1 MIKERSD
8 RELVEKSLEES
19 EQRFRTIF
27 ESASDGILVVD
38 VETKRFLLG
47 NRMICSMLEY
57 SNDEIKNLTVMDIHP
72 EEDLPRV
79 LDQFEKLARGEITL
93 AADIPVKRRDG
104 GVFYADI
111 NSSWLTLDGK
121 KYMAGI
127 FRDVTGR
134 KKAEEA
140 LKESEDHYRTI
151 ISAVTDYIFTVRVE
165 NGRPASTLHSPACI
179 AVTGYTSEEFAADPY
194 LWLNMVVETDREMVI
209 EHANRVLSGSDPGPI
224 QHRITRKDGVI
235 RWVKNTPVLHRNESG
250 TLIAYDGLIRD
261 ITDRKHAEDT
271 MLNTLS
277 LLNATLQSTADGI
290 LVVDSAGKIEAFN
303 RKFVQMWRIPE
314 SIINSRDDDKAIMF
328 VLDQLKDPEGFLSKV
343 RELYSQPDAE
353 SYDVLVFKDGRVFE
367 RYSQPQKIGGNVV
380 GRVWSF
386 RDVTDQK
393 RAEDSL
399 RESEQKYRSLF
410 EESKDVVYIST
421 RAGKF
426 LDINNAGVELF
437 GYSSKE
443 ELLQIDIPRD
453 LYVNPGD
460 RILFQNLLLKQGYV
474 KDYEVVF
481 RKKEGEHVTVLLTA
495 TAVPDETGEI
505 TAYRGIMKDIT
516 ERKRLEEQLLQ
527 AQKMEAIGQ
536 LAGGIA
542 HDFNNILTA
551 IIGFGNLL
559 KMETEKDDPL
569 RSYITQI
576 LDSAARAA
584 NLTQA
589 LLAFS
594 RKQIISPKPVN
605 LNEIIKGIDSLLS
618 RLIGEDVELST
629 MLTDKDL
636 IIMADSGQIDQVL
649 MNLATNSRDAMP
661 DGGRLIIRTELTEFD
676 SEFVKAHGFGQPGH
690 YALIA
695 VEDTGHGMDEET
707 RERIFEPFFTTK
719 DVGKGTGLGLAMA
732 YGIIKQHNGYITV
745 YSELNEGTIF
755 KIYLPLIKSKVTDTA
770 LTGVPT
776 PMGGKETILVAEDN
790 DQVRELIRKVLS
802 GYGYEVLEAVDGE
815 DAIRIFK
822 RNRDSIQLLIL
833 DVVMPKKNGKEVY
846 KQIKR
851 ERPDME
857 AIFTSGYTADIVHNK
872 GILEKGLNFILKPLS
887 PEELLTKVRKVLDKI
902 ER

>member
-1 MIKERSD
+1 MVLEKD
-8 RELVEKSLEES
+8 REIV
-19 EQRFRTIF
+19 
-27 ESASDGILVVD
+27 
-38 VETKRFLLG
+38 
-47 NRMICSMLEY
+47 
-57 SNDEIKNLTVMDIHP
+57 IK
-72 EEDLPRV
+72 
-79 LDQFEKLARGEITL
+79 
-93 AADIPVKRRDG
+93 
-104 GVFYADI
+104 
-111 NSSWLTLDGK
+111 
-121 KYMAGI
+121 
-127 FRDVTGR
+127 
-134 KKAEEA
+134 
-140 LKESEDHYRTI
+140 
-151 ISAVTDYIFTVRVE
+151 
-165 NGRPASTLHSPACI
+165 
-179 AVTGYTSEEFAADPY
+179 
-194 LWLNMVVETDREMVI
+194 
-209 EHANRVLSGSDPGPI
+209 HANRILSGYDPGPI
-224 QHRITRKDGVI
+224 EHRITRKDGVI
-235 RWVKNTPVLHRNESG
+235 RWVENTPVLHRNQSG
-250 TLIAYDGLIRD
+250 TLISYDGLIRD
-261 ITDRKHAEDT
+261 ITERKNAEDT

-290 LVVDSAGKIEAFN
+290 LVVDSVGKIEAFN

-328 VLDQLKDPEGFLSKV
+328 VLDQLKDPGGFLSKV

-353 SYDVLVFKDGRVFE
+353 SYDVLEFKDGRVFE

-421 RAGKF
+421 PAGKF

-453 LYVNPGD
+453 LYVSPDD
-460 RILFQNLLLKQGYV
+460 RMHFQNLLLKQGYV

-481 RKKEGEHVTVLLTA
+481 KKKEGEHVTVLLTA

-505 TAYRGIMKDIT
+505 AAYRGIMKDIT

-594 RKQIISPKPVN
+594 RKQIISPRPVN
-605 LNEIIKGIDSLLS
+605 LNEIIRGIDRLLS

-629 MLTDKDL
+629 LLTDKDL

-661 DGGRLIIRTELTEFD
+661 EGGRLIIRTELTEFD

-690 YALIA
+690 YALIT
-695 VEDTGHGMDEET
+695 VEDTGHGMDEKT

-732 YGIIKQHNGYITV
+732 YGIIKQHNGYFTV

-755 KIYLPLIKSKVTDTA
+755 KIYLPLIKSKVTYTA
-770 LTGVPT
+770 LTRVPT
-776 PMGGKETILVAEDN
+776 PLGGKETILVAEDN

-822 RNRDSIQLLIL
+822 KNRDSIQLLIL
-833 DVVMPKKNGKEVY
+833 DVIMPKKNGKEVY
-846 KQIKR
+846 KQIKK

-887 PEELLTKVRKVLDKI
+887 PEELLRKVRKVLDKI
-902 ER
+902 ES